1 MSLRF
6 GIRNRKKG
14 SRMND
19 KGKTLDAETL
29 SAQLLETIKTYQR
42 LLIYIK
48 GSPDPDAI
56 AASYALKL
64 LCEAR
69 GTDALIACPQEPSLP
84 QNIRMIKDLHL
95 PIRFKPVEDCK
106 KHWDAY
112 AVLDHQSVFVEGVT
126 GMIPCAIHI
135 DHHEQVKE
143 EIPVDLRILIEEAGA
158 VSTIMIFLAESSGIN
173 FSQNHWRQAATA
185 FYYGIQ
191 TDTDD
196 FQQAGPL
203 DHKALEII
211 SPYVD
216 KAFLNRISTL
226 PFTKEAMSF
235 FNQALKNQILYK
247 DWLISGIGFIEQKHR
262 DTMGLI
268 GDFLLKREGL
278 KAVVVFGIVEKDS
291 RLTLDASFRS
301 KDEDL
306 NLNALIKKITKEG
319 GARKFKGAFQVNLD
333 YFANCPDR
341 DLLWQMVY
349 TTTIETLKK
358 QRDEAHAFELQKFF
372 GTIKRKVQGLFR

>member
-1 MSLRF
+1 
-6 GIRNRKKG
+6 
-14 SRMND
+14 MND
-19 KGKTLDAETL
+19 KGKTLDAEKFST
-29 SAQLLETIKTYQR
+29 QLIETIKKYRR

-69 GTDALIACPQEPSLP
+69 GTDALIVCPQEPSLP
-84 QNIRMIKDLHL
+84 QNIRMIKDLNL

-112 AVLDHQSVFVEGVT
+112 AVPDHQSVFVEGIT
-126 GMIPCAIHI
+126 GVLPCAIHI

-143 EIPVDLRILIEEAGA
+143 EIPVDLRILIEEAGS
-158 VSTIMIFLAESSGIN
+158 VSTIMIFLAEALGIN
-173 FSQNHWRQAATA
+173 FSRNHWRHAATA

-196 FQQAGPL
+196 FQHAGSL
-203 DHKALEII
+203 DHKALEMI

-216 KAFLNRISTL
+216 KALLNRISTL
-226 PFTKEAMSF
+226 PFTKEAMGF

-268 GDFLLKREGL
+268 GDFLLKRGDL
-278 KAVVVFGIVEKDS
+278 KAVVVFGIVEKDG

-319 GARKFKGAFQVNLD
+319 GARKFKGAFQVDLD

-341 DLLWQMVY
+341 ELLWQTVY

-358 QRDEAHAFELQKFF
+358 RRDDAYGNELQKFF
-372 GTIKRKVQGLFR
+372 GTIKRKVRGMFR

>member
-1 MSLRF
+1 
-6 GIRNRKKG
+6 
-14 SRMND
+14 MNN

-29 SAQLLETIKTYQR
+29 SVQLLETIKTYRR

-64 LCEAR
+64 LCETQ

-106 KHWDAY
+106 KNWDAY

-126 GMIPCAIHI
+126 GVIPCAIHI
-135 DHHEQVKE
+135 DHHEQVKD
-143 EIPVDLRILIEEAGA
+143 EIPVDLRVLVDEAGS
-158 VSTIMIFLAESSGIN
+158 VSTIMIFLAGSSGID
-173 FSQNHWRQAATA
+173 FSRNHWRHAATA

-196 FQQAGPL
+196 FQHAGPL

-216 KAFLNRISTL
+216 KALLNRISTL

-262 DTMGLI
+262 DAMGLI

-278 KAVVVFGIVEKDS
+278 KAVVVFGIVEKDG

-319 GARKFKGAFQVNLD
+319 GARKFKGAFQVDLD

-341 DLLWQMVY
+341 DLLWQTVY

-358 QRDEAHAFELQKFF
+358 RRDDAYGTELHQLFF
-372 GTIKRKVQGLFR
+372 SIKKKVRDLFK